1 MNRASLLPTVS
12 RYFELD
18 LTACRRLSDV
28 ITGTF
33 DAVESVKAIMLG
45 KYKLKDLGKIHL
57 ILGCEVLCDEAIGD
71 YSMNQRHYVID
82 LCKKYLTLGGARVQT
97 HMSEETLT
105 KEMSPTKDQ
114 QKIEMAKIPY
124 RQVVGSQLWLVTG
137 SSVDIALAVTCVV
150 LSTASILE
158 WLIGTHCYE
167 FSDT

>member
-1 MNRASLLPTVS
+1 
-12 RYFELD
+12 
-18 LTACRRLSDV
+18 
-28 ITGTF
+28 
-33 DAVESVKAIMLG
+33 
-45 KYKLKDLGKIHL
+45 
-57 ILGCEVLCDEAIGD
+57 
-71 YSMNQRHYVID
+71 
-82 LCKKYLTLGGARVQT
+82 
-97 HMSEETLT
+97 MSEETLT